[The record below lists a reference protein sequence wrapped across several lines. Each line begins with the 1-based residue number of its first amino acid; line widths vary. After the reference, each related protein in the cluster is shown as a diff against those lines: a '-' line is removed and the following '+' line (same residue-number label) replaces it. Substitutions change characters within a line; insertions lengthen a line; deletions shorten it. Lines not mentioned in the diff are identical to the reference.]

1 MTLACR
7 IWLWWINIVE
17 SRVTKISYSPRT
29 HIDARMQRY
38 LLVVY
43 QTTIEKL
50 YSTPKIILRFCVL
63 PNDDHLV
70 YDTQSIFLYKG
81 LSNFG
86 LPSNLR
92 HKVLDNVMTPASFI
106 SIVGV
111 PISWV
116 IHYLM
121 LTTIFYAINMT
132 DIFKS
137 LMMNHGILQYM
148 V

>member
-1 MTLACR
+1 MLNPGWPKFLIAPGL
-7 IWLWWINIVE
+7 IL
-17 SRVTKISYSPRT
+17 T
-29 HIDARMQRY
+29 HGCNAIY
-38 LLVVY
+38 LLY
-43 QTTIEKL
+43 IKL
-50 YSTPKIILRFCVL
+50 RLRSSPKIILRFCVL